1 MFNSR
6 SICNKLFDIYN
17 ILSSNKY
24 DFIFI
29 TESWTNDNINT
40 SILTLDYPY
49 NILRKDRVGKKGG
62 GVLVYYRKTLSVSDV
77 DIPKSYEVAETIVF
91 DVHLKNYSIRFLTV
105 YLSPN
110 NDELHFVSLSRLIG
124 WVNDTSQQTIIV
136 GDFNFPLIKWN
147 KTNIISE
154 TSIDFSFYS
163 LVADLGLY
171 QFVQSP
177 TLNKNILD
185 LVLLII

>member
-17 ILSSNKY
+17 ILSSNNY

-29 TESWTNDNINT
+29 TESWANDNINT
-40 SILTLDYPY
+40 SILTVNYPY

-105 YLSPN
+105 YRSPN
-110 NDELHFVSLSRLIG
+110 NDELHFVCLSI
-124 WVNDTSQQTIIV
+124 
-136 GDFNFPLIKWN
+136 
-147 KTNIISE
+147 
-154 TSIDFSFYS
+154 
-163 LVADLGLY
+163 
-171 QFVQSP
+171 
-177 TLNKNILD
+177 
-185 LVLLII
+185 